1 MKERTDLHEGRLLA
15 VYLND
20 HLTGANA
27 GVSLIR
33 RMARQHRGTPMGPP
47 LERLAGQIAEDRD
60 SLREVMTALD
70 IPAMHG
76 RAVLGRIGERA
87 GRLKPN
93 GRLVSRS
100 PLSDVMELEAM
111 RIGVEGKAAAWR
123 SLQAIASTDVR
134 LDRGSIDRL
143 LERAQRQSGLLESLR
158 TTASDRVFA
167 PSVRRTRT
175 PVPAGSAPGAKA
187 A

>member
-1 MKERTDLHEGRLLA
+1 MKERSDLHEGRLLA

-33 RMARQHRGTPMGPP
+33 RMVRQHRGTPMEPQ

-60 SLREVMTALD
+60 SLREIMTALD
-70 IPAMHG
+70 IPAMHA
-76 RAVLGRIGERA
+76 RAVLGRVGEMA
-87 GRLKPN
+87 GRLKLN

-100 PLSDVMELEAM
+100 PLSDVMELEVM
-111 RIGVEGKAAAWR
+111 RLGVEGKAAAWR
-123 SLQAIASTDVR
+123 SLQSIAATDAR

-143 LERAQRQSGLLESLR
+143 LERAQRQAGQLESMR
-158 TTASDRVFA
+158 TAASDRVFA
-167 PSVRRTRT
+167 PTVRRTQTRA
-175 PVPAGSAPGAKA
+175 PARSAPGAKA

>member
-1 MKERTDLHEGRLLA
+1 MKERSDLHEGRLLA
-15 VYLND
+15 IYLND

-33 RMARQHRGTPMGPP
+33 RTARHHRDGELGPQ
-47 LERLAGQIAEDRD
+47 LERLARQIAEDRD

-70 IPAMHG
+70 IPAMHL
-76 RAVLGRIGERA
+76 RAVLGRIGELA
-87 GRLKPN
+87 GRLKLN

-100 PLSDVMELEAM
+100 PLSDVLELEAM
-111 RIGVEGKAAAWR
+111 RLGVEGKTAAWR
-123 SLQAIASTDVR
+123 SLQSLASTDAR

-158 TTASDRVFA
+158 TAASDRLFA
-167 PSVRRTRT
+167 PSVRRGRT
-175 PVPAGSAPGAKA
+175 SVPAGSAPGAKA